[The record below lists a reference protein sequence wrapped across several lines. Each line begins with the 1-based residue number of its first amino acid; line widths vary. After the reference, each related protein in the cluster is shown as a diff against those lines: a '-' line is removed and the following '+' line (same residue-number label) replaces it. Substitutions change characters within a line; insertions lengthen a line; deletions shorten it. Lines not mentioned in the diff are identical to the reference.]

1 MTVQISGFTVSVPHE
16 LVESRYRGALVQ
28 YRVDVPGRVYVVD
41 EVVTAAFDTKEEAA
55 AWMER
60 LSAHGIQPLDVTVG
74 NGSHPPVERFDLLS
88 HSDSGLH
95 YVRERRGGVM
105 RVLTDSELADFN
117 DPKPCPECAEQF
129 GCEHYNCAGEP
140 LLSDEQIDSVVP
152 REWTDFAKEFGLS
165 RHDLERLQSIE
176 RHEGEYRL
184 LAGVSDPDMRLLE
197 LVLLLNDAR

>member
-1 MTVQISGFTVSVPHE
+1 MRAQISGFTVSLPRE
-16 LVESRYRGALVQ
+16 LVESRYRGALIQ
-28 YRVDVPGRVYVVD
+28 YRVDVPGRVYVEDAVI
-41 EVVTAAFDTKEEAA
+41 TAAFDTQDEAA

-60 LSAHGIQPLDVTVG
+60 LAAFGIAATDITVG
-74 NGSHPPVERFDLLS
+74 NGSHPPAERFDVLS
-88 HSDSGLH
+88 HSDSGLN
-95 YVRERRGGVM
+95 YVRERKGGVM
-105 RVLTDSELADFN
+105 RVLTDSELADFS

-140 LLSDEQIDSVVP
+140 LLSEHQIGEVVP
-152 REWTDFAKEFGLS
+152 HEWVDFAREFGLS

-184 LAGVSDPDMRLLE
+184 VVGLANPDMRQLE